1 MSGCA
6 WYVASFREI
15 SKRTCAV
22 LRTGWMQ
29 VDPAQAKSVH
39 RNDRS
44 RIERGLEVFETT
56 GEPIS
61 TQQVRICMCL
71 CYGGLPSIFTAV
83 CSLEQSQWSKDNLIH
98 PTLLV
103 HIDTPRA
110 LLNRRINKRCAMCHG
125 KWCAVI
131 CF

>member
-6 WYVASFREI
+6 LYVASFRGI

-29 VDPAQAKSVH
+29 VDPVQAKSVH

-71 CYGGLPSIFTAV
+71 DMHVPVLWGIAIHFHCGVLPGAEPM
-83 CSLEQSQWSKDNLIH
+83 EQ
-98 PTLLV
+98 
-103 HIDTPRA
+103 
-110 LLNRRINKRCAMCHG
+110 G
-125 KWCAVI
+125 
-131 CF
+131 